1 MSRLPIIERDAMP
14 EPLAQLVS
22 SRPPLNLYKVLANAP
37 AAAQGFMALGG
48 ALLRESSLAPVLR
61 ELVILRVGALSG
73 AAYEV
78 HQHRRVAAKAG
89 ASPDKIAAA
98 LRERDGS
105 GLDELERAVLD
116 FTDAVVHEVK
126 APEPL
131 FDAIAKRLDH
141 RQVSE
146 LILTI
151 GFYML
156 VCRFL
161 ENAEVEI
168 EAETVPLS

>member
-1 MSRLPIIERDAMP
+1 MPRLPMIERDAMP
-14 EPLAQLVS
+14 EPLAQLVA

-48 ALLRESSLAPVLR
+48 ALLRESSLDPKLR

-73 AAYEV
+73 AGYEV
-78 HQHRRVAAKAG
+78 HQHRQLAARVG
-89 ASPDKIAAA
+89 VPPVKIAAA
-98 LRERDGS
+98 LREVGDAAF
-105 GLDELERAVLD
+105 DEQERAILA
-116 FTDAVVHEVK
+116 FTDAVVQEVK

-131 FDAIAKRLDH
+131 YDAVAARLDH

-156 VCRFL
+156 VSRFL

-168 EAETVPLS
+168 EAASVPLA

>member
-1 MSRLPIIERDAMP
+1 MSRLPMIQPADMP
-14 EPLAQLVS
+14 EALARLVAN
-22 SRPPLNLYKVLANAP
+22 RPPLNLYKVLANAP
-37 AAAQGFMALGG
+37 VAAQGFMALGG
-48 ALLRESSLAPVLR
+48 ALLRESSLEPVLR
-61 ELVILRVGALSG
+61 ELVILRVGALSE

-78 HQHRRVAAKAG
+78 HQHRRVAAVAG

-105 GLDELERAVLD
+105 ALDELERAVLA

-126 APEPL
+126 APEHL
-131 FDAIAKRLDH
+131 FDAVAKRLDD

-161 ENAEVEI
+161 ENAEIEI
-168 EAETVPLS
+168 EAQTVPLS